1 MPHLINS
8 NSQMQHLGR
17 QRVGPLRYSGPPRPV
32 PLPERPPQ
40 GKLRTDLTYDWRE
53 IGEQVSTTKVCTFHM
68 RVVKF
73 SAIKAGCIE
82 ARTLQLCPVQIGV
95 LQISKTENRI
105 VKICTKKIGTF

>member
-1 MPHLINS
+1 
-8 NSQMQHLGR
+8 
-17 QRVGPLRYSGPPRPV
+17 
-32 PLPERPPQ
+32 
-40 GKLRTDLTYDWRE
+40 
-53 IGEQVSTTKVCTFHM
+53 M

-105 VKICTKKIGTF
+105 VTICTKKIGTF